1 MMVRKLDDQSR
12 KGESFVDVGGSN
24 GAKNANEYSFMIL
37 FLILPAFFSD
47 LVRYI
52 FWKLDDQSQKW
63 ESFVDGSDG
72 NSANNDDDK
81 WDKNDDGHVLGGDG
95 DDHVEGDEG
104 GGEEIG
110 RSISEGEGR
119 FDGLETSTI
128 ARP

>member
-1 MMVRKLDDQSR
+1 MV
-12 KGESFVDVGGSN
+12 VN

-81 WDKNDDGHVLGGDG
+81 WDKNDDGDVLVGDG
-95 DDHVEGDEG
+95 DDYVEGDEG

-119 FDGLETSTI
+119 FDRLETSTI

>member
-1 MMVRKLDDQSR
+1 MC
-12 KGESFVDVGGSN
+12 
-24 GAKNANEYSFMIL
+24 
-37 FLILPAFFSD
+37 
-47 LVRYI
+47 
-52 FWKLDDQSQKW
+52 
-63 ESFVDGSDG
+63 FVDGRDG
-72 NSANNDDDK
+72 HSANNDDYSCDQ
-81 WDKNDDGHVLGGDG
+81 NDDGAVLGGDLGDG

>member
-1 MMVRKLDDQSR
+1 MEDQS
-12 KGESFVDVGGSN
+12 
-24 GAKNANEYSFMIL
+24 Y
-37 FLILPAFFSD
+37 
-47 LVRYI
+47 
-52 FWKLDDQSQKW
+52 KW
-63 ESFVDGSDG
+63 ESFFDGSDG
-72 NSANNDDDK
+72 NSANNDDDS
-81 WDKNDDGHVLGGDG
+81 WVKNDDGAVLGGDLDDG